1 LKILTTVACLLAAVP
16 FHAVCFGQGYVP
28 DPPALVDS
36 APAAEAFR
44 GILPPRIDLSMQ
56 MPPPRLQSPSRTCV
70 SWAVTYAAASD
81 ALRRADPGRK
91 LVTLSP
97 AFTYAMAGGTPN
109 CQRGT
114 SIARTLEV
122 LRTVGALPLDEFAFD
137 AYACTREPT
146 RDEMS
151 RAARWRIKSWS
162 RVDAHDLGSVKGQLA
177 YGRPVIFAM
186 SVGPKFSAHRGDSVL
201 SVLDAG
207 AVLDGHTMVLV
218 GYDDARQA
226 FRLQNS
232 HGRDWGDNG
241 YAWIGYAAWQQAA
254 YSGRA
259 FVIE

>member
-1 LKILTTVACLLAAVP
+1 LKSLTAVACLLVGVTFRAG
-16 FHAVCFGQGYVP
+16 CFAQGLLP

-36 APAAEAFR
+36 APVAEAFR

-70 SWAVTYAAASD
+70 SWAVTYAATSD

-97 AFTYAMAGGTPN
+97 AFTYALAGGTPN

-114 SIARTLEV
+114 SIALTLEV
-122 LRTVGALPLDEFAFD
+122 VRMVGALPLEEFAFD

-146 RDEMS
+146 PAEMS

-162 RVDAHDLGSVKGQLA
+162 RVDAHDLGAVKGQLA

-186 SVGPKFSAHRGDSVL
+186 PVGPKFSAHRGDGVL
-201 SVLDAG
+201 SSLDTG
-207 AVLDGHTMVLV
+207 PGLDGHAMVLV
-218 GYDDARQA
+218 GYDDAREA

-232 HGRDWGDNG
+232 QGRDWGDNG
-241 YAWIGYAAWQQAA
+241 YAWISYAAWQQAV
-254 YSGRA
+254 YGGRA